1 MRRRGL
7 LHAGHGALVLTLGAT
22 LCGGAQGQTVLA
34 VRVWPAADYTR
45 VTLESD
51 VALVARHFVTAEGA
65 PRLVVDLDGLELGPE
80 LRELVSRV
88 RPDDP
93 YIAGVR
99 VGQNQPRTVRL
110 VMDLRQP
117 VAPQQFRL
125 DPVGPYRHR
134 LVFDLHPLVERD
146 PLLALI
152 RDKEAAERQAA
163 RSVQDALGDFIQRLE
178 APARPPGSRPPT
190 VATAP
195 AAPGASSSTT
205 PTRPAQGAVPADPSP
220 GTLAG
225 LDRLV
230 IVALDAGHGGEDPG
244 AIGPTGLREKDVVL
258 QIALALR
265 DRLHETRGL
274 RVMLTRDGDFFVP
287 LHERV
292 RKARRVQ
299 ADLFVSIHADAFFR
313 PEARGGSVF
322 ALSTGAA
329 TSSAARW
336 MADRENAADLVGGVN
351 VAVRDAQVL
360 RALLDMSTTAQIK
373 DSLTLGGEVLSR
385 MSRVGR
391 LHKPRVEQAGFAV
404 LKAPDIPSILVET
417 AFITNPEEEARLTDE
432 DYQVTLANA
441 IANGIRRYFAKNPP
455 LARGRATLSD
465 ASAIGPGVPGSE
477 AADVTL
483 VRSANAH
490 EASGEDVRRVTFTRP
505 QPPATRARVAEP
517 PRRAAP
523 VSKTAKP
530 SGTKPRKALGG
541 SPRARAVEPSKSRG
555 RVAACKGTRQVR
567 ATSCAPRP
575 TGRQPV
581 GRLR

>member
-1 MRRRGL
+1 VRRRGL
-7 LHAGHGALVLTLGAT
+7 LRAGPCVLVAT
-22 LCGGAQGQTVLA
+22 LCAAPGGAAFAQTVLA

-65 PRLVVDLDGLELGPE
+65 PRLVVDLEGLELGPE
-80 LRELVSRV
+80 LRDIVSRV

-99 VGQNQPRTVRL
+99 IGQNQPRTVRL
-110 VMDLRQP
+110 VLDLRQP

-134 LVFDLHPLVERD
+134 LVFDLHPVVERD

-152 RDKEAAERQAA
+152 REKEAAERQPAPPS
-163 RSVQDALGDFIQRLE
+163 RDTLGDLIQRLE
-178 APARPPGSRPPT
+178 RRPAAPSSTPPSPSSPSSPSTPPQ
-190 VATAP
+190 AAAP
-195 AAPGASSSTT
+195 AAASA
-205 PTRPAQGAVPADPSP
+205 PAPAPAVPGEPAT

-258 QIALALR
+258 DIVLALR

-299 ADLFVSIHADAFFR
+299 ADLFVSIHADAFYR

-322 ALSTGAA
+322 ALSAGAA

-336 MADRENAADLVGGVN
+336 MADRENAADKVGGVN

-360 RALLDMSTTAQIK
+360 RAMLDMSTTAQIK
-373 DSLTLGGEVLSR
+373 DSLVVGSEVLSR

-417 AFITNPEEEARLTDE
+417 AFISNPEEEALLRDPQWRARLVE
-432 DYQVTLANA
+432 ALAD
-441 IANGIRRYFAKNPP
+441 GILRYFRKNPP
-455 LARGRATLSD
+455 VARGR
-465 ASAIGPGVPGSE
+465 
-477 AADVTL
+477 
-483 VRSANAH
+483 
-490 EASGEDVRRVTFTRP
+490 
-505 QPPATRARVAEP
+505 RA
-517 PRRAAP
+517 
-523 VSKTAKP
+523 
-530 SGTKPRKALGG
+530 
-541 SPRARAVEPSKSRG
+541 
-555 RVAACKGTRQVR
+555 
-567 ATSCAPRP
+567 
-575 TGRQPV
+575 
-581 GRLR
+581 